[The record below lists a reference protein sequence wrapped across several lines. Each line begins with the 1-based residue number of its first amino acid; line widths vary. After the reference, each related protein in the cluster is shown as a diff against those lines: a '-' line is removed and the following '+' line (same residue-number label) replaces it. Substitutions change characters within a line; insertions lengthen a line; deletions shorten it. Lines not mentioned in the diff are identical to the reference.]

1 MNHRNE
7 LPIPEKAAHDPSGR
21 ELVRVWAAGG
31 AQHVALATGLWNDP
45 GNWRVVLADL
55 ARHVARSYEL
65 TGKVDQTTALKRIRE
80 LFEAEWSHPTDEP
93 TGNIQA

>member
-1 MNHRNE
+1 MTR
-7 LPIPEKAAHDPSGR
+7 LDASSSASGPR
-21 ELVRVWAAGG
+21 AVLSTSP
-31 AQHVALATGLWNDP
+31 LATGLWNDP
-45 GNWRVVLADL
+45 GNWGVVLADL